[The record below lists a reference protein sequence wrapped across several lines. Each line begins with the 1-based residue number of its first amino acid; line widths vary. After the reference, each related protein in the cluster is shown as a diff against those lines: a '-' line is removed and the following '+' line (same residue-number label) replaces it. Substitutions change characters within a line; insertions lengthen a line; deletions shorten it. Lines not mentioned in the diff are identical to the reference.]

1 MSRNPCCCI
10 KNRILCLL
18 GEIAFDIV
26 AARCYFLLSVE
37 LMELLKKQIL
47 TALMRRDYKP
57 MGPRKLSVAMGIP
70 AEEFS
75 TFQAAVEQMRSRG
88 QVVIDAKKHISLPAM
103 GHRVVGTFR
112 ANPRGFGFVI
122 PLEANAYGD
131 LYVGAADTAGAMNND
146 VVVAR
151 AIKSGR
157 RDGQTRYS
165 GAVIDIVERGNDR
178 FVGTLQKNKS
188 LWFVQPE
195 GKGHFEPIL
204 IDDAPSSGA
213 KADDKVIVEIISW
226 PDETMPAR
234 GAIVKVL
241 GRAGQ
246 YDAEIMS
253 IITRYGLSEE
263 FDEACRSQARDAVE
277 GFKPDDVAG
286 RSDITDEVIV
296 TIDPPDAKDFDD
308 AISLKKDADGNW
320 VLGVHIADVSHF
332 IKQNSPLDKE
342 AKHRGNSVYLPQK
355 VLPMLPEIL
364 SNGLC
369 SLQPDRK
376 RFAKSAYIT
385 YDPEGNILAREFDN
399 SIICSKKRLAYL
411 EVDAILK
418 GNAEGYAGEVVAL
431 LKDMEQLARA
441 IEKRREKNGMLHLDL
456 PEIEL
461 EYDDDGQVC
470 DAHPADDCYPH
481 TMIEMF
487 MVEANDAVASLLDRF
502 GVPFMRRIH
511 PDPDAMTQKNL
522 GRFVKMCGLKIPR
535 HLDRH
540 VIQDLLAAVK
550 DTPMSYAVNTHVLR
564 SMQKAE
570 YSPLHIGHFALASTH
585 YCHFTSPIRR
595 YADLLVHRLIDCYVK
610 GVLNKIGLEEVLT
623 EAELIEI
630 GKHIT
635 FTELQAAE
643 AEKEL
648 KTVLLLQMLTERVGE
663 ELNCVVSGLTNFGV
677 FVQCTKF
684 GIEGMIEPGDLGLDE
699 WKFDERSQSV
709 IGKWSGESVHLGEP
723 MKVKIAAV
731 NVAARQLFLMPA
743 EPLVKERP
751 TLNRRK
757 YKRKHHARK
766 KRRK

>member
-1 MSRNPCCCI
+1 
-10 KNRILCLL
+10 
-18 GEIAFDIV
+18 
-26 AARCYFLLSVE
+26 
-37 LMELLKKQIL
+37 MERLKKQIL
-47 TALMRRDYKP
+47 TTLTRRDYQP
-57 MGPRKLSVAMGIP
+57 MGPRRLSVAMGIP
-70 AEEFS
+70 TEEFS

-122 PLEANAYGD
+122 PLEPNAYGD
-131 LYVGAADTAGAMNND
+131 LYVAAADTAGAMNND
-146 VVVAR
+146 TVVAR
-151 AIKSGR
+151 AIKKGH
-157 RDGQTRYS
+157 RDGQVRYA
-165 GAVIDIVERGNDR
+165 GVIIDIVERGTNQ

-204 IDDAPSSGA
+204 IDDATSSGA
-213 KADDKVIVEIISW
+213 AVDDKVVVEIISY

-241 GRAGQ
+241 GKAGQ
-246 YDAEIMS
+246 YDAEIQS
-253 IITRYGLSEE
+253 IITRFGLSEG
-263 FDEACRSQARDAVE
+263 FDEACRQQARDAVQN
-277 GFKPDDVAG
+277 FTPDEASA
-286 RSDITDEVIV
+286 RSDITDEMVV

-308 AISLKKDADGNW
+308 AISLKKNADGNW

-332 IKQNSPLDKE
+332 IGQDSPLDKE
-342 AKHRGNSVYLPQK
+342 ARLRGNSVYLPQK

-364 SNGLC
+364 SNGIC
-369 SLQPDRK
+369 SLQPDQK

-385 YDPEGNILAREFDN
+385 YDAEGNILGRSYDN

-418 GNAEGYAGEVVAL
+418 GKAEGYSGQVVAL
-431 LKDMEQLARA
+431 LKDMEHLARA
-441 IEKRREKNGMLHLDL
+441 IEKRRQKNGMLHLDL

-461 EYDDDGQVC
+461 EYDADGQVI

-481 TMIEMF
+481 TIIEMF

-502 GVPFMRRIH
+502 DVPFMRRIH
-511 PDPDAMTQKNL
+511 PDPDAITQKNL
-522 GRFVKMCGLKIPR
+522 GRFVKLAGLKIPR
-535 HLDRH
+535 QLDRH

-570 YSPLHIGHFALASTH
+570 YAPLHIGHFALASTH

-610 GVLNKIGLEEVLT
+610 GNLNKVGLDEVLT

-630 GKHIT
+630 GKNIT
-635 FTELQAAE
+635 FMEVQASE
-643 AEKEL
+643 AEREL
-648 KTVLLLQMLTERVGE
+648 KTVLLLQMLTDRVGE
-663 ELNCVVSGLTNFGV
+663 EMDCVVSGLTNFGV
-677 FVQCTKF
+677 FVQCIKF
-684 GIEGMIEPGDLGLDE
+684 GVEGMIEPGDLGLDE
-699 WKFDERSQSV
+699 WKYDEKSQAV

-731 NVAARQLFLMPA
+731 NVAARQLYLMPS
-743 EPLVKERP
+743 EPLVSERP

-757 YKRKHHARK
+757 YKRKHHSRK